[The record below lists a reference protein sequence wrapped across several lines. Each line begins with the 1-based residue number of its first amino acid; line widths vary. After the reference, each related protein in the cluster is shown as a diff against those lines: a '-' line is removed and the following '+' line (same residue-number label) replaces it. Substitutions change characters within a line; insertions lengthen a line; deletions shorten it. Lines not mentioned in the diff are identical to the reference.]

1 MASISPVVRGL
12 VAGGIGT
19 AALTLAENAEMAVTG
34 REASTVPGQV
44 GAKLAGI
51 DPQDRPELVQ
61 RLNPVVHWSHGIAL
75 GGVRGLLDAAGLGPV
90 AATAAFVP
98 LVWGGDAA
106 LYYAL
111 VIAPAPWEW
120 ERSELLTDVFGKT
133 VLAVSTSLA
142 YEALSD

>member
-1 MASISPVVRGL
+1 MVSMSPVVRGL

-19 AALTLAENAEMAVTG
+19 VALTLAENAEMAVTG

-44 GAKLAGI
+44 GVKLAGI

-90 AATAAFVP
+90 GATAAFVP

-111 VIAPAPWEW
+111 GIAPAPWEW
-120 ERSELLTDVFGKT
+120 KRSELLTDVFGKT

>member
-1 MASISPVVRGL
+1 MASLSPVVRGL

-19 AALTLAENAEMAVTG
+19 IALTLAEKAEMAVTG

-44 GAKLAGI
+44 GVKLAGI

-75 GGVRGLLDAAGLGPV
+75 GGVRGLLDAAGLGPG

-111 VIAPAPWEW
+111 GIAPAPWEW